1 MMQQQDFIKRAT
13 EIKTK
18 LEEMKFTAL
27 TYECFFCNTP
37 RFGKLVKPARELQ
50 ARMARQIDE
59 IKEILNRFDLPYPP
73 RVSEA
78 EMDNS
83 MKYYEEYLRGYANN
97 LYELTREVPPEHKKK
112 YDLK

>member
-1 MMQQQDFIKRAT
+1 MQQQEFIKRAT

-27 TYECFFCNTP
+27 TYECFFCNTS
-37 RFGKLVKPARELQ
+37 RFGSLVKPARELKSQ
-50 ARMARQIDE
+50 MARHIDE

-73 RVSEA
+73 KASEA
-78 EMDNS
+78 GMDNN
-83 MKYYEEYLRGYANN
+83 MKYYEHYLILDTNM
-97 LYELTREVPPEHKKK
+97 LYELTREVPQELKKK

>member
-1 MMQQQDFIKRAT
+1 MQQQAFIKRAT

-27 TYECFFCNTP
+27 TYECFFCDVP
-37 RFGKLVKPARELQ
+37 RFGALRKPARELQ
-50 ARMARQIDE
+50 ERMARQINE

-73 RVSEA
+73 RVPEA
-78 EMDNS
+78 EMDS
-83 MKYYEEYLRGYANN
+83 TLEYYEQYLRGYTNQ
-97 LYELTREVPPEHKKK
+97 LYELTREVPQELKKK